1 MNISIRTVVAI
12 GCLAVLAACGGS
24 SGGGEGAST
33 GSLTLRIGDA
43 PVDGAREV
51 VVVFT
56 GVALHGPGG
65 TRNIEFP
72 EAREIDLLAYQNGAT
87 VDLLDR
93 VEVEAGE
100 YDWLRLE
107 VIAEQNRND
116 GSYILF
122 ESGQQFPLY
131 IPSGSQSGLKLNRP
145 FTIAAGGIT
154 RLVADFDLRKS
165 IIQPP
170 GQSPNYLLKPVL
182 RLMDELE
189 VGSIAGEVDLAMLA
203 TAQLEPGSGP
213 EDCAGGLYLFAGA
226 DAPPDDA
233 DGDASDGVDP
243 VLFQPLEFDG
253 LNSVVPYQIAF
264 VETGDYTVAATCH
277 FDVDASP
284 ESSEYDPGAASG
296 EAGFETMTWTT
307 QGQVV
312 VEPDVT
318 ATVNLP

>member
-1 MNISIRTVVAI
+1 MNVSIRTAAAI
-12 GCLAVLAACGGS
+12 GCLAVLAACRGS
-24 SGGGEGAST
+24 SGAGEGAGT
-33 GSLTLRIGDA
+33 GTLSLPIGDA
-43 PVDGAREV
+43 PPDGPRVV

-65 TRNIEFP
+65 THNIEFP
-72 EAREIDLLAYQNGAT
+72 EPREIDLLAYQNGAT
-87 VDLLDR
+87 VDLLDG
-93 VEVEAGE
+93 VDVEAGE
-100 YDWLRLE
+100 YDWMRLE

-122 ESGQQFPLY
+122 ESGQQYPLY
-131 IPSGSQSGLKLNRP
+131 VPSGSQTGLKLNRP
-145 FTIAAGGIT
+145 FTIAVGGIT

-165 IIQPP
+165 IIEPP

-189 VGSIAGEVDLAMLA
+189 VGSIAGEVDLAALA

-233 DGDASDGVDP
+233 DSDASDGIDP
-243 VLFQPLEFDG
+243 VVFQPLEFDG

-296 EAGFETMTWTT
+296 GAGFETMTWTT

-318 ATVNLP
+318 TTVNLP